1 MKWKT
6 SASIEHKLQPGLR
19 FCHVM
24 DAQSRNLRRGRVKG
38 RRAFQEGRL
47 VSDDDAG
54 LFCLVGEGLEKL
66 LLASIGQGT
75 ESITSS
81 DTWQT
86 QKRNST
92 LTSSKS
98 GDVRL
103 YRTATQPRGHF
114 QKTGNLNVLRFNQD
128 DNDKHRRKCPSKSRC
143 GLFQLVC

>member
-1 MKWKT
+1 MMMT
-6 SASIEHKLQPGLR
+6 L
-19 FCHVM
+19 
-24 DAQSRNLRRGRVKG
+24 
-38 RRAFQEGRL
+38 
-47 VSDDDAG
+47 G

-143 GLFQLVC
+143 GLFQLVCRAEIFLASLRKVKVGTSTFGEVQPLLVCKFASVGWTRQMCGFRKG